1 MLPVLCV
8 AQCEWNCLFTCAPFC
23 VASIYL
29 HVFVNHSWRKVRIA
43 SGAQALIKE
52 GACMWAWDWAWV
64 GEGLLG
70 EHEIQGMD
78 LAVHEYVPVQSC
90 ICGKWSHCIICI
102 SPPVVS
108 DPGFGRRIGRSEE
121 GEKKMEA
128 EISAAQWKKL
138 LLSWALVWAA
148 TWLILAD
155 YYSGGEALALRRR
168 KKKMDILSVLFMIHL
183 NLFHFSCI
191 QISHAYFMFHTFE
204 SSKQMWLC
212 KHLFLTWRILLSV
225 SVTPLFFQRICS
237 IFNLQQEQISICLMK
252 NLFRLHRDSCR
263 DLILLK
269 QHY

>member
-1 MLPVLCV
+1 MPVPVFFAGYCASKHHNRLCCV
-8 AQCEWNCLFTCAPFC
+8 IQTENETQSKCCLFYVSHSVNETASLHVHHFVS

-29 HVFVNHSWRKVRIA
+29 HVFVNHSWWKVRIA

-78 LAVHEYVPVQSC
+78 LAVHKYVPVQSC
-90 ICGKWSHCIICI
+90 VCGKWSHCIICI

-108 DPGFGRRIGRSEE
+108 EPGFGRRIGRSEE

-128 EISAAQWKKL
+128 ELSAAQWRKL

-155 YYSGGEALALRRR
+155 YYME
-168 KKKMDILSVLFMIHL
+168 
-183 NLFHFSCI
+183 
-191 QISHAYFMFHTFE
+191 E
-204 SSKQMWLC
+204 
-212 KHLFLTWRILLSV
+212 
-225 SVTPLFFQRICS
+225 
-237 IFNLQQEQISICLMK
+237 
-252 NLFRLHRDSCR
+252 RL
-263 DLILLK
+263 
-269 QHY
+269 